1 LKFDDNILSNHLKQF
16 FMPNENLDN
25 LVKEVTET
33 TDVMSSAVTLLNG
46 LGATVK
52 QIKAELAALNIDNAT
67 LNELSTALDTRANEL
82 AAAITANT
90 DAEPEPEV

>member
-1 LKFDDNILSNHLKQF
+1 
-16 FMPNENLDN
+16 MPNENLDN

-33 TDVMSSAVTLLNG
+33 TDVMGSAVTLLNG
-46 LGATVK
+46 LGTTVK
-52 QIKAELAALNIDNAT
+52 AIKAELAALNIDNAK
-67 LNELSTALDTRANEL
+67 LNELSTNLDTRANEL